1 MRNVSYCPA
10 GGRSSLLAAVLAS
23 VRVLSLP
30 LILQAVSFWSVP
42 AAAQDA
48 PVAPVR
54 VIKDGPGSVAALLG
68 SDIGG
73 APADFSPQGFFQGPI
88 EIPETARY
96 LKLPHRMDFEP
107 YITDAIRIPV
117 LDSAYVPLSIR
128 TLREST
134 DEEVQEVAAIQ
145 LYRFAREGLAD
156 IAPAAEML
164 QQTYKASTSRR
175 VRSACMRAAAAGNLQ
190 QLAPQILDFT
200 KSASDSERVILEAA
214 LTKWKTAE
222 AQPLWRERVVND
234 RESATSVSLACRG
247 LVALGDSESS
257 PALLKLAG
265 DSTADYLKR
274 MSAASAV
281 ASLAPADSV
290 ALAKTLANRAE
301 AERLIAVALLENQD
315 VAGLQ
320 LAVQLAQDSQAAVAS
335 AAWQLVFRQKLD
347 LLQPLLAAGRVHRE
361 AYVRMTAARVMRA
374 LPDAERTSWLHQ
386 MLSDEHLLVRNVAR
400 GMLYEVAGEQP
411 ALKEQ
416 MISLCAGS
424 LQPASQDWQGIEQ
437 SLVLLG
443 QLRASTF
450 SAQAV
455 ALLNYPRN
463 EVMVSAAWLI
473 HLFPDVSV
481 RTGVLEAA
489 LDAEKWL
496 YDPAE
501 RAREH
506 GMKQAFLFEYLGIMR
521 VKEIEETLAKQ
532 FNKGVPGVLERRVAS
547 MWALGLLY
555 ENNPDPALAARLHDR
570 IQDRNSPNPERFPVR
585 RACLLAL
592 GMMRSTASQPIV
604 QESFEIDDVSER
616 LRGAARWVHPLVG
629 LALPPAIAPIEQ
641 PMGGWRLN
649 PYSD

>member
-1 MRNVSYCPA
+1 MRTVLYRLV
-10 GGRSSLLAAVLAS
+10 GGCSGSFAWLVT
-23 VRVLSLP
+23 VPMV
-30 LILQAVSFWSVP
+30 LQAVLCSAVPVAAQQAP
-42 AAAQDA
+42 AA
-48 PVAPVR
+48 PVP

-68 SDIGG
+68 SDLGG
-73 APADFSPQGFFQGPI
+73 PAPDFSPQGFFQGPI

-96 LKLPHRMDFEP
+96 MKLPHRMDFEP

-128 TLREST
+128 TLQEST

-156 IAPAAEML
+156 IAPAAAAL
-164 QQTYKASTSRR
+164 QQTYTSSTSRR
-175 VRSACMRAAAAGNLQ
+175 VRSACVRAAAAGDLQ

-200 KSASDSERVILEAA
+200 KSAADSERVILEAA
-214 LTKWKTAE
+214 LTKWKAAE
-222 AQPLWRERVVND
+222 AGPLWRERVVND
-234 RESATSVSLACRG
+234 RESATSVSLACGG
-247 LVALGDSESS
+247 LVALGDAESAA
-257 PALLKLAG
+257 ALLKLAG

-274 MSAASAV
+274 MSAAAAAAV
-281 ASLAPADSV
+281 LAPADSV
-290 ALAKTLANRAE
+290 ALAVILAKRAE
-301 AERLIAVALLENQD
+301 PERLIAVALLENREA
-315 VAGLQ
+315 VGLQ
-320 LAVQLAQDSQAAVAS
+320 LAVQLAQDSRDAVAS
-335 AAWQLVFRQKLD
+335 AAWQLVYRQQLD
-347 LLQPLLAAGRVHRE
+347 LLQPLLATGRTHRE
-361 AYVRMTAARVMRA
+361 AYIRMTAARVMRA
-374 LPDAERTSWLHQ
+374 LPDAERTGWLHQ

-437 SLVLLG
+437 CLVLLG
-443 QLRASTF
+443 QLRAAAF
-450 SAQAV
+450 SAEAV

-481 RTGVLEAA
+481 RSGVLQAA

-501 RAREH
+501 REREH

-555 ENNPDPALAARLHDR
+555 EKNPDPALAARLHDR

-585 RACLLAL
+585 RACLVAL

-604 QESFEIDDVSER
+604 QEAWEIDDVSER
-616 LRGAARWVHPLVG
+616 LRGGARWAHPLVG

>member
-1 MRNVSYCPA
+1 MRTVFYRLVGQRFRNVA
-10 GGRSSLLAAVLAS
+10 GLLS
-23 VRVLSLP
+23 VPIV
-30 LILQAVSFWSVP
+30 LQAALWSVVS
-42 AAAQDA
+42 AAAQQSPAASA
-48 PVAPVR
+48 P

-68 SDIGG
+68 SDVGG
-73 APADFSPQGFFQGPI
+73 PPADFSPQGFFVGPI
-88 EIPETARY
+88 EIPQTVRY
-96 LKLPHRMDFEP
+96 MKLPHRMDFEP
-107 YITDAIRIPV
+107 YITDAIRVPV

-128 TLREST
+128 TLQEST

-156 IAPAAEML
+156 IAPAAAAL
-164 QQTYKASTSRR
+164 QQTYSSSTSRR
-175 VRSACMRAAAAGNLQ
+175 VRSACVRAAAAGDLQ

-200 KSASDSERVILEAA
+200 KSAADSERVILEAA

-222 AQPLWRERVVND
+222 AGPLWRERVVND

-247 LVALGDSESS
+247 LVSLADTES
-257 PALLKLAG
+257 AAAMLKLAG

-274 MSAASAV
+274 MSAAAAAV
-281 ASLAPADSV
+281 VLAPSDSV
-290 ALAKTLANRAE
+290 TLAVTLSKRAE
-301 AERLIAVALLENQD
+301 PERLIAVALLESREA
-315 VAGLQ
+315 AGLQ
-320 LAVQLAQDSQAAVAS
+320 LAVQLAQDSRDAVAS
-335 AAWQLVFRQKLD
+335 AAWQLVYRQQLD
-347 LLQPLLAAGRVHRE
+347 LLQPLLVTGRTHRE

-374 LPDAERTSWLHQ
+374 LPDAERTTWLHQ

-400 GMLYEVAGEQP
+400 EMLYEVAGEQP

-437 SLVLLG
+437 CLVLLG
-443 QLRASTF
+443 QLRAAAF

-496 YDPAE
+496 YDPAQ
-501 RAREH
+501 RNREH

-521 VKEIEETLAKQ
+521 VKEIEDTLAKQ

-547 MWALGLLY
+547 MWAMGLLY
-555 ENNPDPALAARLHDR
+555 ENNPNPALAARMHDR
-570 IQDRNSPNPERFPVR
+570 IQDRSSPNPERFPVR
-585 RACLLAL
+585 RACLVAL

-604 QESFEIDDVSER
+604 QEAWEIDDVSER
-616 LRGAARWVHPLVG
+616 LRGGARWVHPLVG